1 MRYRE
6 FGATG
11 LTVSEL
17 GLGAWQLGNRKDW
30 ADGPDEAESLAIVG
44 AALDAG
50 VTFFDTAPGY
60 AGGHSEQLLGRG
72 LRGHRD
78 SVVVCTKFG
87 HNPEGTD
94 FSPEALRG
102 SVERSLRQL
111 KTDVLD
117 IVLMHSPPRELYD
130 GRIAPHYEIFAEL
143 KQEGLIRAYGAS
155 LDFPEEIDTVLATTG
170 STALEVYLSAF
181 HQETWEAT
189 ERAGAAGVGSVV
201 KVALESGWLAGRYD
215 ASTTFSDVRAR
226 WSPDEVQRRAALT
239 GRFLDLVPDGWTP
252 VQTALRF
259 ALANSGVST
268 VIPGTKSVAQL
279 KANLEAADED
289 LPADVLEALRTLFAE
304 ELAGNPLPW

>member
-17 GLGAWQLGNRKDW
+17 GLGTWQLGNRTDW
-30 ADGPDEAESLAIVG
+30 AGGPDEAESLAIVG
-44 AALDAG
+44 AALESG

-60 AGGHSEQLLGRG
+60 SGGHSELLLGRG

-78 SVVVCTKFG
+78 GVVLCTKFG
-87 HNPEGTD
+87 HNPDGPD
-94 FSPEALRG
+94 FSPEAVRG
-102 SVERSLRQL
+102 SVERSLRALQ
-111 KTDVLD
+111 TDVLD

-130 GRIAPHYEIFAEL
+130 GRIAAHYAIFEEL

-155 LDFPEEIDTVLATTG
+155 LDWPEEIDTVLDTTG

-215 ASTTFSDVRAR
+215 ATTTFSDVRAR
-226 WSPDEVQRRAALT
+226 WSPDEVRRRAALT
-239 GRFLDLVPDGWTP
+239 GRFLELVPQGWTA

-259 ALANSGVST
+259 TLANSGVST
-268 VIPGTKSVAQL
+268 VIPGSKSVTQL
-279 KANLEAADED
+279 KANLQAADED
-289 LPADVLEALRTLFAE
+289 LPADVLAALHALYAE
-304 ELAGNPLPW
+304 RLAADPLPW